1 MSGKPI
7 IAFTMGDPSGIGP
20 EVCIKSACAKKVF
33 SVCTPVIYGDSKVL
47 KKAANLCG
55 KRIKVIKNLTSLKKN
70 DGSIKVFQVASVSEQ
85 LVIGSLASDSG
96 RVAMECVSSAVE
108 DALSGKVSA
117 IVTAPINKEAIKMS
131 GYNFPGH
138 TEYLAEKTGA
148 KHFAMMLIGGKLKI
162 ALVTIHMSLEKA
174 LKSINKKVV
183 YEKIL
188 ILNEGLKSLGV
199 SKPRIAVSALNPHAG
214 EGGRFGKEEE
224 EIIEPAI
231 EQAFK
236 TGVNC
241 RGPYSPDTVFYFA
254 RKGEY
259 DAVLAMY
266 HDQGLIPVKLLAFDK
281 GVNITLGL
289 PIIRTSPD
297 HGTAFDNA
305 WQNKASSSSMEAAAV
320 LAAKLA
326 KRKSKKSFPPSC
338 KERKRNLN
346 HR

>member
-1 MSGKPI
+1 MPRKPI
-7 IAFTMGDPSGIGP
+7 IVFTMGDPSGIGP

-55 KRIKVIKNLTSLKKN
+55 RRIKVIKNITSLKEDN
-70 DGSIKVFQVASVSEQ
+70 GSIKVFQVASMSEQ
-85 LVIGSLASDSG
+85 LVIGSLSSDSG

-108 DALSGKVSA
+108 DTLSGKVSA

-148 KHFAMMLIGGKLKI
+148 KHFAMMLIGGRLKV

-188 ILNEGLKSLGV
+188 ILNDGLKSLGV
-199 SKPRIAVSALNPHAG
+199 SNPRIAVSALNPHAG

-231 EQAFK
+231 ELAFK
-236 TGVNC
+236 KGINC
-241 RGPYSPDTVFYFA
+241 GGPYPPDTVFYFA
-254 RKGEY
+254 RKGAY

-297 HGTAFDNA
+297 HGTAFDIA

-326 KRKSKKSFPPSC
+326 VKSKNRVFC
-338 KERKRNLN
+338 VN
-346 HR
+346 